1 MSSTKFEDKE
11 HIQEQNDII
20 TYENPNDLLDSSGA
34 EYDRIFREQ
43 YDRHFTKNGE
53 NRLTIDINSNK

>member
-1 MSSTKFEDKE
+1 
-11 HIQEQNDII
+11 
-20 TYENPNDLLDSSGA
+20 LLDSSGA

-53 NRLTIDINSNK
+53 NRLTIDINSNKQKNMSNKNGKTKIKNNSVIR